1 MHQHNDCKHSSKST
15 TELGGGEKTEVI
27 AVVGQAADL
36 NPLEGL
42 QWRSRR
48 GHMAVLPTDT
58 TLACSAT
65 VNE

>member
-1 MHQHNDCKHSSKST
+1 MIVST
-15 TELGGGEKTEVI
+15 AANLQQNWGGGEKTEVI